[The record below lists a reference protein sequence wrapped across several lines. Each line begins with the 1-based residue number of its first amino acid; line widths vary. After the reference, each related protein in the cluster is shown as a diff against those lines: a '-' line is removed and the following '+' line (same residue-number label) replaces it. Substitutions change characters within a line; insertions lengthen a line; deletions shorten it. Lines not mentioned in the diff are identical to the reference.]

1 MTSHIVRS
9 DAQIQPSKKE
19 TIPPLIVEAGD
30 RARYLFAEFFS
41 AEIENPNTQQAY
53 WQAVKQFSWWCED
66 RGIGLLQL
74 TPVHVAAYRKELKE
88 LVSKP
93 TVKQHLSALRKFF
106 DHLVTGQVLPANPA
120 AAVKA
125 PKHVVRKG
133 KTPVLTADET
143 RQLLDSID
151 TSKIAGLRDRALIGV
166 MVFSFARVSAVL
178 SMNVED
184 YYLKGR
190 RSHFRLDE
198 KGGIDHEVPAHHKA
212 EEYVDAYLAAAGIG
226 EQKKTP
232 LFRSINSK
240 RQLTERRLDRHRAW
254 AMIKRRARKAEL
266 SENVSPHSFRATG
279 ITAYLTNGGS
289 LEMAQQIAAHA
300 SPRTTKLYDRR
311 NDDIT
316 LDEIEKIII

>member
-1 MTSHIVRS
+1 MNSLIIQP
-9 DAQIQPSKKE
+9 AKQIQPK
-19 TIPPLIVEAGD
+19 TTTVPALIADAGD
-30 RARYLFAEFFS
+30 HARYLFAEFFS

-106 DHLVTGQVLPANPA
+106 DHLVTGQVLPTNPA

-151 TSKIAGLRDRALIGV
+151 ISKIAGLRDRALIGV

>member
-1 MTSHIVRS
+1 
-9 DAQIQPSKKE
+9 
-19 TIPPLIVEAGD
+19 
-30 RARYLFAEFFS
+30 
-41 AEIENPNTQQAY
+41 
-53 WQAVKQFSWWCED
+53 
-66 RGIGLLQL
+66 
-74 TPVHVAAYRKELKE
+74 
-88 LVSKP
+88 
-93 TVKQHLSALRKFF
+93 
-106 DHLVTGQVLPANPA
+106 
-120 AAVKA
+120 
-125 PKHVVRKG
+125 
-133 KTPVLTADET
+133 
-143 RQLLDSID
+143 
-151 TSKIAGLRDRALIGV
+151 
-166 MVFSFARVSAVL
+166 
-178 SMNVED
+178 MNVED